1 MKVQGSEA
9 IIKCLIEE
17 GVDTIYG
24 YPGGAIMP
32 VYDSLYHY
40 KDQIPPWNMKPKPKS
55 APGRLRFDHLN
66 HFLLRQILS

>member
-9 IIKCLIEE
+9 IIKCLIQE

-32 VYDSLYHY
+32 VYDSLYNYQVIVICNFIHY
-40 KDQIPPWNMKPKPKS
+40 W
-55 APGRLRFDHLN
+55 GEE
-66 HFLLRQILS
+66 

>member
-32 VYDSLYHY
+32 VYDSLY
-40 KDQIPPWNMKPKPKS
+40 QLSRPNKS
-55 APGRLRFDHLN
+55 CF
-66 HFLLRQILS
+66 S